1 MSGIRNIQNNQINQ
15 KMKEMQQSDNKLTR
29 AIARYLANKQKQI
42 NLNKPPQS
50 HN

>member
-29 AIARYLANKQKQI
+29 AVARYLINQQKDSS
-42 NLNKPPQS
+42 LNKPHQS